1 MAEKVKKRSGKR
13 EKFSK
18 HKLLHSIHHA
28 MHMAGISDIALEER
42 IAGDVINRLKK
53 KKVVDTE
60 DIRKTACYALRKDK
74 YHRVCDY
81 YGLVWLHAKPVNIKG
96 VIKRDGRK
104 EKFSPEKLF
113 KSVQKT
119 FKLAGMKDGL
129 KLQKVMQDIL
139 SIIGKKYKGGYVS
152 AENMKEIAEYVLVR
166 RKLYGAAKRYI
177 QYRYM

>member
-1 MAEKVKKRSGKR
+1 MIERVRKRNGKV
-13 EKFSK
+13 EKFNK

-28 MHMAGISDIALEER
+28 MHMTGISDAALEEKV
-42 IAGDVINRLKK
+42 AKDVIIRLKK

-60 DIRKTACYALRKDK
+60 DIRKTVCFALRKDK
-74 YHRVCDY
+74 HHKVCNY
-81 YGLVWLHAKPVNIKG
+81 YELVWLHVKPVKIKG

-119 FKLAGMKDGL
+119 FKLAGMQDGL
-129 KLQKVMQDIL
+129 KLQKAMQDIL
-139 SIIGKKYKGGYVS
+139 AIIGKKYKGEYVS
-152 AENMKEIAEYVLVR
+152 TENIKGIVEYVLVK
-166 RKLYGAAKRYI
+166 RKLYDVAKRYI

>member
-13 EKFSK
+13 EKFSR

-42 IAGDVINRLKK
+42 IAGDVMNRLKK
-53 KKVVDTE
+53 KKLVDTE
-60 DIRKTACYALRKDK
+60 DIRKTVCYALRKDNH
-74 YHRVCDY
+74 HRVCDY
-81 YGLVWLHAKPVNIKG
+81 YELVWLHAKPVRIKG

-119 FKLAGMKDGL
+119 FKLAGTQDGL
-129 KLQKVMQDIL
+129 KLQKAMQDIL
-139 SIIGKKYKGGYVS
+139 SIIGKKYKNEYVS
-152 AENMKEIAEYVLVR
+152 AENMKEIVGYVLVK
-166 RKLYGAAKRYI
+166 RKLYGVARRYI